1 MEKTLVVL
9 KPDAI
14 EQGLQDEIRRR
25 LTATGLR
32 IVAEKEMRVD
42 ATFASEH
49 YADLGV
55 RRGDAVKNRMV
66 KYLSTGLVQAMIIEG
81 ENAIEEVRRIVGATL
96 PSQAQ
101 PGTIRHDLGDK
112 NETYEIADGA
122 DRAIKN
128 LVHASDAPET
138 AATEIKLWFPE
149 LDE

>member
-14 EQGLQDEIRRR
+14 EQGLQDEIKRR
-25 LTATGLR
+25 LTASSLR
-32 IVAEKEMRVD
+32 IIAEKEMRVD

-66 KYLSTGLVQAMIIEG
+66 KYLSTGPVLAMVIEG
-81 ENAIEEVRRIVGATL
+81 ENAIAEVRRIVGATL
-96 PSQAQ
+96 PSQAE

-112 NETYEIADGA
+112 TETYENADSA
-122 DRAIKN
+122 DRAIRN
-128 LVHASDAPET
+128 LIHASDAPET
-138 AATEIKLWFPE
+138 AAAEIKLWFPE
-149 LDE
+149 IA